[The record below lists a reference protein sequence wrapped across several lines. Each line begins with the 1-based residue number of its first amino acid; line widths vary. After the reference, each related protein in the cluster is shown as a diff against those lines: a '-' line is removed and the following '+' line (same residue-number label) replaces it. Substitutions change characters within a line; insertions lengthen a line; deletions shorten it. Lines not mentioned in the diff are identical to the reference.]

1 MPTAL
6 LTDFDAPDFTLE
18 RDIFKAAGITLVE
31 AQCKTEDE
39 VIAAAKQCNADALL
53 IQYAPISARV
63 LAALPRVG
71 LCSRIGAGFDTIN
84 TADCHAAGVWVANSP
99 DYGVGEVATHALALA
114 LDIIRGTTF
123 HTADIRQGKWH
134 YESNGKR
141 RRAREMTLGIVGL
154 GRIGKRMAQI
164 SRDIFGQVIAYDPN
178 LIEGDFPVH
187 VQRVKTLK
195 QLFERADIV
204 SPHCLLNEQTKG
216 MINADCFNAMKPN
229 SFIVNTA
236 RGAIINIADLLVALE
251 SGQLFA
257 AGLDVLPNEPALPN
271 DPLCLH
277 PRVVL
282 TPHSAFYSVESEIE
296 LRSKAARNIVD
307 WVATGRPTYPVTLG
321 SKIMSAD

>member
-39 VIAAAKQCNADALL
+39 VIAAAKHCNADALL

-204 SPHCLLNEQTKG
+204 SPHCLLNEHTKG